1 MATINFPSS
10 PTVGQTYTFNGKTW
24 TYNAIGWVLATGSG
38 VASAIAGGIASQIP
52 YQTAASTTSFIA
64 NGTAGQV
71 LTSAGTSP
79 PTWSGISGG
88 TF

>member
-24 TYNAIGWVLATGSG
+24 IYNGIGWALSSG
-38 VASAIAGGIASQIP
+38 NGTAVGLAGGIASQIP
-52 YQTAASTTSFIA
+52 YQTAPSVTSFIP

-71 LTSAGTSP
+71 LTSAGTGA